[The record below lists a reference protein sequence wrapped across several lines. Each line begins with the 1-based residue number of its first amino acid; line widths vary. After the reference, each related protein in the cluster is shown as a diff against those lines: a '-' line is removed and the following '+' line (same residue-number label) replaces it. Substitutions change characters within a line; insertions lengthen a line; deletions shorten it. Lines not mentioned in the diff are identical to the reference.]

1 MALYQGLSH
10 KPVTF
15 QHLEEFLITAG
26 AKDKVT
32 LDLNRE
38 AGDAFG
44 GTAGEN
50 CAYRGPATQGN
61 TVSV

>member
-15 QHLEEFLITAG
+15 QHLEEFLVALG
-26 AKDKVT
+26 QKEPVM
-32 LDLNRE
+32 LS
-38 AGDAFG
+38 G

-50 CAYRGPATQGN
+50 CAYRGTAAQGN